1 MANSVSKTNIPAPA
15 AETIPAK
22 TTLGP
27 KDNCREKRE
36 ARKNMPRNR
45 KLPELILAGVL
56 LTILF
61 LVMLY
66 AQFISPWEP
75 DQLTPSGKFS
85 PPSTTHFLGTDH
97 LSRDVLTR
105 IGKGA
110 SVTLLVAV
118 GTVAVGALGGLLLGA
133 TAGYFGGK
141 IDWLISRLIDSLL
154 ALPAILMALL
164 VMTVWGRGI
173 PQLIVAL
180 GIAFTPSFARIVRS
194 AFRVHRGR
202 NFVKRLEVMGSPTWR
217 ILFLHITPLLREQY
231 LNAIIIGSANAI
243 LAESGMSYIGFGV
256 PQPHPSWGSM
266 LSDAR
271 AHVFR
276 APWVAIWPGV
286 AIVATVL
293 AIFLLH
299 RAGIFLRKEEDYE

>member
-1 MANSVSKTNIPAPA
+1 M
-15 AETIPAK
+15 AK
-22 TTLGP
+22 TSLELQEH
-27 KDNCREKRE
+27 CREKRA
-36 ARKNMPRNR
+36 ARVGVPRQQ
-45 KLPELILAGVL
+45 KLPELILAALL
-56 LTILF
+56 LTAIVF
-61 LVMLY
+61 VMLY
-66 AQFISPWEP
+66 AYFISPWEP

-85 PPSTTHFLGTDH
+85 PPSATHLLGTDH

-105 IGKGA
+105 IGRGA
-110 SVTLLVAV
+110 AVTIQVAC
-118 GTVAVGALGGLLLGA
+118 GTVILGAIGGLLLGA
-133 TAGYFGGK
+133 VAGYFGGW
-141 IDWLISRLIDSLL
+141 IDWLVSRLIDSLL
-154 ALPAILMALL
+154 AFPAILMALL
-164 VMTVWGRGI
+164 IMTVWGRGI

-194 AFRVHRGR
+194 AFRIHRGR
-202 NFVKRLEVMGSPTWR
+202 NFVKRLEVMGCPTWR

-231 LNAIIIGSANAI
+231 LNAIIIGLANAI

-276 APWVAIWPGV
+276 APWMAIWPGV

-299 RAGIFLRKEEDYE
+299 RAGIFQRREEDYG